1 MRRFVDRE
9 QEMATLQSEYERDG
23 SALVVLYGRRRVGK
37 TTLISEFIKNKK
49 ALFFLASEE
58 SESQNRLAFQEKA
71 ADFLNSNLLKN
82 VEVKSW
88 DVLFRAI
95 MDSHFDSK
103 PVIVLDEFQYLGKS
117 NPAFPSVFQRIWE
130 EILKDRQVMV
140 ILCGSL
146 ISMMQSQT
154 LAYDSPLYGRRTAQ
168 IRLKQIPFAYYH
180 QFFPDKSRKELIEM
194 YAVTGGVPKYIELFS
209 QSKDI
214 YSAIEK
220 CVLNRSG
227 YLYDEPYFLL
237 QQEVSEVG
245 SYFSIIKAIAAGNTK
260 LSSIAGVLEVKSTSL
275 TKYLKTLIDLDI
287 LEREVPVTEDSP
299 EKSKKGLY
307 KIKDN
312 YLRFWFAFVYPNM
325 SFIESGHGRIV
336 MDKIRKSLVRNH
348 IAFVYEDICR
358 ERMWEINAEGV
369 WPFYFSKLGRYWD
382 SKEEIDIAAIDPDG
396 KNLILGECKYWQEP
410 VGVSVLRE
418 LEAKAKTVS
427 WEKEKRKT
435 WFVLFSV
442 KGFTED
448 LRAEAAAR
456 TDLRLYAE

>member
-1 MRRFVDRE
+1 MFFVDRV
-9 QEMATLQSEYERDG
+9 QEMSVLQTAYEKPE
-23 SALVVLYGRRRVGK
+23 SSLFVLYGRRRVGK
-37 TTLISEFIKNKK
+37 TTLLSEFCKEKPS
-49 ALFFLASEE
+49 LYYLATEE
-58 SESQNRLAFQEKA
+58 SIQANRNAFRLMA
-71 ADFLNSNLLKN
+71 ADFLQNDLLKSATDA
-82 VEVKSW
+82 SW
-88 DVLFRAI
+88 EMIFSVLLSAQEN
-95 MDSHFDSK
+95 K
-103 PVIVLDEFQYLGKS
+103 KLVIVLDEFQYLGKADK
-117 NPAFPSVFQRIWE
+117 AFPSVFQKIWDT
-130 EILKDRQVMV
+130 ILKNKNVEV

-146 ISMMQSQT
+146 VHMMMEQT
-154 LAYDSPLYGRRTAQ
+154 LSYSSPLYGRRTGQ

-180 QFFPDKSRKELIEM
+180 EFFPGKSRKELIEM

-214 YSAIEK
+214 YSAIET

-227 YLYDEPYFLL
+227 YLYDEPHFLL

-260 LSSIAGVLEVKSTSL
+260 LSAIAGVLEVKSTSL

-299 EKSKKGLY
+299 EKSKRGLY

-336 MDKIRKSLVRNH
+336 MDKIRKGLVRNH
-348 IAFVYEDICR
+348 IAFVYEDVCA
-358 ERMWEINAEGV
+358 ERMWEMNAQGV

-382 SKEEIDIAAIDPDG
+382 SKEEIDIVAIDPDG

-410 VGVSVLRE
+410 VGISVLRS
-418 LEAKAKTVS
+418 LEAKAEMVA
-427 WEKEKRKT
+427 WEKGKRKT
-435 WFVLFSV
+435 WLVLFSV
-442 KGFTED
+442 NGFTKE
-448 LRAEAAAR
+448 LRAVAETR
-456 TDLRLYAE
+456 TDLQLCEE